1 MVYNS
6 SRWGV
11 KVQSDTLVWMP
22 GDCDDSSSGPPARLG
37 QSLGR
42 RHCRSLRLLWPKSAG
57 WTISYD
63 KFFYSFP
70 FMQMKKQNLF
80 ELSPAEVMIAPWWV
94 RYILNT
100 GKISFLA
107 LLGAIFFT
115 IMAVIGGEGKYSWPM
130 AGLIVCGAWLGLNFL
145 LMHIGFLSYAAKNGD
160 MGYLSRMLLC
170 GPLFW
175 GDYFNKVMKPRLAQ
189 SISEKKHPTMGKT
202 KSKKIQETYDNR
214 FIQ

>member
-1 MVYNS
+1 
-6 SRWGV
+6 
-11 KVQSDTLVWMP
+11 
-22 GDCDDSSSGPPARLG
+22 
-37 QSLGR
+37 
-42 RHCRSLRLLWPKSAG
+42 
-57 WTISYD
+57 
-63 KFFYSFP
+63 
-70 FMQMKKQNLF
+70 MQMKKQNLF

-189 SISEKKHPTMGKT
+189 SISEKKYPTMGKT
-202 KSKKIQETYDNR
+202 KSKKIQTNGAASSSPVSRAASGGLVCDQCGSSKFEFDGYWKEYSCKKCGWVSKE
-214 FIQ
+214 